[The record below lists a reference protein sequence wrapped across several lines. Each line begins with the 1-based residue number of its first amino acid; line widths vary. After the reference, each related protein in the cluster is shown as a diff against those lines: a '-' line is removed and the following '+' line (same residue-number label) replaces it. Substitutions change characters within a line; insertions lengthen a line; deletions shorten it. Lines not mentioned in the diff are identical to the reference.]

1 MAVSVMGKS
10 VGSRIGMFCAKT
22 FAKVPFL
29 AHCEYSGGHMGSD
42 DLKLEISGT
51 FVDVPSFLREL
62 AAHIEQAP
70 DDVKGRLAEDDFA
83 KLRVGLKRSGP
94 HYKAKLKVKFPPRRV
109 ASQGAG
115 AGVIERVSGAIAG
128 LLGDAE
134 CSAPHCK
141 YATLKKRM
149 KGPWRTLREISRTG
163 GLPPV
168 VLLETFVADS
178 RLMVA
183 YDGKGD
189 AYYAPYLARLE
200 EMVAAFKA
208 EDAQAFAT
216 AVQGME
222 RVVSECHSVYK

>member
-1 MAVSVMGKS
+1 
-10 VGSRIGMFCAKT
+10 
-22 FAKVPFL
+22 
-29 AHCEYSGGHMGSD
+29 MGSD

-70 DDVKGRLAEDDFA
+70 DDVRARLAADDFA
-83 KLRVGLKRSGP
+83 KLRVGLKRSGH
-94 HYKAKLKVKFPPRRV
+94 HYKAKLKVKLPSRSF

-115 AGVIERVSGAIAG
+115 AGVVERVSETIAG
-128 LLGDAE
+128 LLADAT
-134 CSAPHCK
+134 CSTPHCK

-163 GLPPV
+163 GLPSAA
-168 VLLETFVADS
+168 LLEAFVADS

-183 YDGKGD
+183 YDGKGE

-208 EDAQAFAT
+208 EDTQAFAT